1 MCGLC
6 GKFCKNLIKF
16 QQKGQRMKYHFN
28 TFGRDKSYKGCLR
41 RFEFDT
47 LDEAV
52 KAADKLAKTRIQIVV
67 LDEATMPIYRTGKWY
82 VKNGLKGEFYE
93 KRGKN
98 EKATNA

>member
-1 MCGLC
+1 
-6 GKFCKNLIKF
+6 
-16 QQKGQRMKYHFN
+16 MKYYFN

-67 LDEATMPIYRTGKWY
+67 LDETPMPIYRTGKWY

>member
-1 MCGLC
+1 
-6 GKFCKNLIKF
+6 
-16 QQKGQRMKYHFN
+16 MKYHFN